1 MAHEVRPVLVASRCL
16 GFAACRWNGEIIRDE
31 FVERLAK
38 WADVVTVCPEV
49 EIGLGVPRDP
59 IHMELTGDG
68 LRLVQPATGRDVS
81 EEMLDFSRD
90 FLSRLAAVDGFLL
103 KARSP
108 SCGITDVK
116 IHAPG
121 GRSGAVDKGP
131 GFFGA
136 AVLAAFPDLPT
147 ESEGRLKN
155 WRIREHFLTRLF
167 TLARFRVSVSGK
179 KVRELVDF
187 HASHKL
193 LLMAY
198 SQSALKRM
206 GALVANREGLP
217 SRELARVY
225 RVELEK
231 ALARMPRF
239 TSNINVLM
247 HALGYFSKELRAREK
262 AHFLD
267 ALERYRQGRIPL
279 SAVNSIVS
287 SWIARFDQPYLEQQ
301 YFFNPYPE
309 ELALISD
316 SGKGRDL

>member
-1 MAHEVRPVLVASRCL
+1 MTDQIRPEVVISRCL
-16 GFAACRWNGEIIRDE
+16 GFERCRWNGEIIQDE
-31 FVERLAK
+31 IVDALKPFVSFR
-38 WADVVTVCPEV
+38 TVCPEV

-59 IHMELTGDG
+59 IHMEQHGG
-68 LRLVQPATGRDVS
+68 EVRLVQPATGRDLS
-81 EEMLDFSRD
+81 EVMRRFSRD
-90 FLSRLAAVDGFLL
+90 FLSRLEAVDGFLL

-108 SCGITDVK
+108 SCGIMDVK

-121 GRSGAVDKGP
+121 GKSGAVDKGP

-136 AVLAAFPDLPT
+136 AVLATFPNLPA

-167 TLARFRVSVSGK
+167 TLARFRAAVSGK

-193 LLMAY
+193 LLMSY

-217 SRELARVY
+217 PRELARAY
-225 RVELEK
+225 REELER

-239 TSNINVLM
+239 SSNINVLM
-247 HALGYFSKELRAREK
+247 HSLGYFSKELRAREK
-262 AHFLD
+262 AYFLD
-267 ALERYRQGRIPL
+267 ALERYRQGHIPL
-279 SAVNSIVS
+279 SAVNSIIS

-301 YFFNPYPE
+301 HFFRPYPE
-309 ELALISD
+309 ELAFISD